1 MDRGSS
7 QHFRA
12 GKSASESAFGQVE
25 GFRHHRDFGVES
37 MSEPYWMNGDP
48 AALGEDEEEIEI
60 DDPDTL
66 HDSMKEDQ

>member
-1 MDRGSS
+1 
-7 QHFRA
+7 
-12 GKSASESAFGQVE
+12 
-25 GFRHHRDFGVES
+25 